1 MLNNIKGCAE
11 ALRETAPEID
21 ILINEPMRRHT
32 TFSIGGPAD
41 LFILPKTRRELI
53 GALEVLR
60 AQGVPMLLLGNGSNI
75 LVSDEGVRGA
85 VVCTSEVDEVR
96 VGDDNSLTAE
106 AGALLSRIARRAQ
119 RAGLTGAEFAGG
131 IPGSLG
137 GAVFMNAGA
146 YDGQMAGIVESTEY
160 LDAEGNIHTLRG
172 EEHGFGYRRSI
183 FRDHPD

>member
-96 VGDDNSLTAE
+96 VGDDNTLTVVQDDERHVAYAAAVGAAE
-106 AGALLSRIARRAQ
+106 RSFALSQEIVLRAN
-119 RAGLTGAEFAGG
+119 GLLA
-131 IPGSLG
+131 G
-137 GAVFMNAGA
+137 GAVA
-146 YDGQMAGIVESTEY
+146 ES
-160 LDAEGNIHTLRG
+160 LGL
-172 EEHGFGYRRSI
+172 
-183 FRDHPD
+183 

>member
-11 ALRETAPEID
+11 ALREIAPEID

-85 VVCTSEVDEVR
+85 VVKPH
-96 VGDDNSLTAE
+96 GNSTGHAFFCCLRQARQML
-106 AGALLSRIARRAQ
+106 AGNVVEIIEQLEQI
-119 RAGLTGAEFAGG
+119 EGG
-131 IPGSLG
+131 NEN
-137 GAVFMNAGA
+137 V
-146 YDGQMAGIVESTEY
+146 
-160 LDAEGNIHTLRG
+160 
-172 EEHGFGYRRSI
+172 
-183 FRDHPD
+183 

>member
-96 VGDDNSLTAE
+96 VGDAD
-106 AGALLSRIARRAQ
+106 GGGRRAPQ
-119 RAGLTGAEFAGG
+119 PHRTPRTACRSDRRGVCRRHSGQSGRRG
-131 IPGSLG
+131 IH
-137 GAVFMNAGA
+137 
-146 YDGQMAGIVESTEY
+146 E
-160 LDAEGNIHTLRG
+160 
-172 EEHGFGYRRSI
+172 RR
-183 FRDHPD
+183 RV